1 MQVSVKIDETIEEI
15 QVEVYTKELNE
26 EVNSILDKLYE
37 KKVTLKGTYDNK
49 VHLLNPSK
57 IYEIYSE
64 NKKIIARQK
73 EKLFML
79 KYTLHELE
87 ELLKS
92 ENFIRISNSAIVNIS
107 YIESFEAM
115 HNGILCINFNDNT
128 KEYVSRRYL
137 KKIKEKLNFW
147 GECIW

>member
-1 MQVSVKIDETIEEI
+1 MQVGVRIDENIEEI
-15 QVEVYTKELNE
+15 QIEIHTKEINE

-37 KKVTLKGTYDNK
+37 KKVTLKGTSDNK
-49 VHLLNPSK
+49 VHLLNPNR

-64 NKKIIARQK
+64 NKKVIARQG
-73 EKLFML
+73 EKLFIL
-79 KYTLHELE
+79 KHTLYELE
-87 ELLKS
+87 DLLKS

-115 HNGILCINFNDNT
+115 RNGLLCINFNDDT

-137 KKIKEKLNFW
+137 KKIKEKLNF
-147 GECIW
+147 